1 LLRQKRRTIAKSRGG
16 DMRDL
21 TLTVVQ
27 THLFWEDKG
36 ANLRHIEA
44 LLAEHQ
50 LQTDL
55 IILPEM
61 FATGFTMNT
70 TATASKMDGAEVAWM
85 QQLAIKYNCCVA
97 GSLHIEEEKLHYN
110 RLLVVNEE
118 GVLAQYDKRHLFGM
132 AGEHK
137 AYERGTQP
145 LICLVNDWRVNF
157 QICYDLRFP
166 VWARN
171 NNDYDLLVYVAN
183 WPERRAYAW
192 RQLLIARSI
201 ENQSFVVG
209 VNRVG
214 TDGNQLP
221 YRGDSCVIDPMGEVL
236 WTLAEAEAV
245 KQITISA
252 SELHEVRTNLP
263 FLQDRDHFKLL

>member
-1 LLRQKRRTIAKSRGG
+1 
-16 DMRDL
+16 MRDL
-21 TLTVVQ
+21 RLTLVQ
-27 THLFWEDKG
+27 SELFWEDKA
-36 ANLRHIEA
+36 ANLSHLEV
-44 LLAEHQ
+44 LLAAQQ

-61 FATGFTMNT
+61 FTTGFTMNLST
-70 TATASKMDGAEVAWM
+70 TASSMVGAEVTWM
-85 QQLAIKYNCCVA
+85 QTMAKKYSCYVA

-110 RLLVVNEE
+110 RLLVVSKV
-118 GVLAQYDKRHLFGM
+118 GIFAQYDKRHLFGM
-132 AGEHK
+132 AGEDK
-137 AYERGTQP
+137 AYERGTEP
-145 LICLVNDWRVNF
+145 LICLINDWRVNF

-166 VWARN
+166 VWSRN

-192 RQLLIARSI
+192 RQLLVARAI
-201 ENQSFVVG
+201 ENQSFVAA

-221 YRGDSCVIDPMGEVL
+221 YRGDSCVIDPFGEPM
-236 WTLAEAEAV
+236 WTLSDAEAV

-252 SELHEVRTNLP
+252 SELQEVRTNLP

>member
-1 LLRQKRRTIAKSRGG
+1 
-16 DMRDL
+16 MRDL
-21 TLTVVQ
+21 RLTLVQ
-27 THLFWEDKG
+27 SELFWEDKA
-36 ANLRHIEA
+36 ANLRHLEA
-44 LLAEHQ
+44 LLAEQQ
-50 LQTDL
+50 LHTDL
-55 IILPEM
+55 ILLPEM
-61 FATGFTMNT
+61 FTTAFTMNVGST
-70 TATASKMDGAEVAWM
+70 GSSMEGAEVAWM
-85 QQLAIKYNCCVA
+85 QSMAKKYSSFVA
-97 GSLHIEEEKLHYN
+97 GSLHIEEEGLHYN

-137 AYERGTQP
+137 VYEKGTEP
-145 LICLVNDWRVNF
+145 LICLINDWRVNF

-183 WPERRAYAW
+183 WPARRSYAW
-192 RQLLIARSI
+192 RQLLIARAI
-201 ENQSFVVG
+201 ENQSFVAA

-221 YRGDSCVIDPMGEVL
+221 YRGDSCVIDPMGDPV
-236 WTLAEAEAV
+236 WQLADAEAV

-252 SELHEVRTNLP
+252 SELQEVRANLP

>member
-1 LLRQKRRTIAKSRGG
+1 
-16 DMRDL
+16 MRDL
-21 TLTVVQ
+21 RLTLVQ
-27 THLFWEDKG
+27 SELFWEDKA
-36 ANLRHIEA
+36 ANLRHLEA
-44 LLAEHQ
+44 LLAEQQ
-50 LQTDL
+50 LHTDVIL
-55 IILPEM
+55 LPEM
-61 FATGFTMNT
+61 FTTAFTMNVGST
-70 TATASKMDGAEVAWM
+70 GSSMEGAEVAWM
-85 QQLAIKYNCCVA
+85 QSMAKKYSSFVA
-97 GSLHIEEEKLHYN
+97 GSLHIEEEGLHYN

-118 GVLAQYDKRHLFGM
+118 GVLAQYDKRHLFGL

-137 AYERGTQP
+137 VYEKGTEP
-145 LICLVNDWRVNF
+145 LICLINDWRVNF

-183 WPERRAYAW
+183 WPARRSYAW
-192 RQLLIARSI
+192 RQLLIARAI
-201 ENQSFVVG
+201 ENQSFVAA

-221 YRGDSCVIDPMGEVL
+221 YQGDSCVINPMGESV
-236 WTLAEAEAV
+236 WQLADAEAV

-252 SELHEVRTNLP
+252 SELQEVRANLP